1 MSRPAIITLALVEG
15 VENYS
20 ALLTEVSRDGV
31 IDPEEQQRLIRAYR
45 PIVRKVERLHAGVQF
60 VGRALTGKGIDSPW
74 FDRQWREDRKDR
86 LYLVQ
91 SRNDDPDPDGPEPA
105 KRKAA

>member
-20 ALLTEVSRDGV
+20 ALLTEASKDGV

-91 SRNDDPDPDGPEPA
+91 SRNDDPDPDGPGGQ
-105 KRKAA
+105 KRAA